1 MKLSQAATII
11 LTSAVAV
18 GAFVLP
24 PSASSTHRRIASTSS
39 SYPSTESAT
48 GATTKWS
55 PLAMSDSAVMDA
67 ETVEEGAETYE

>member
-11 LTSAVAV
+11 LTTSAAVAV
-18 GAFVLP
+18 GAFVVP
-24 PSASSTHRRIASTSS
+24 QSATSTHRRVVSAS
-39 SYPSTESAT
+39 SYPST
-48 GATTKWS
+48 GATTKKLLS

>member
-18 GAFVLP
+18 GAFVP
-24 PSASSTHRRIASTSS
+24 PSASTHRRISVSTS

-48 GATTKWS
+48 RAAKWG

>member
-18 GAFVLP
+18 GAFVP
-24 PSASSTHRRIASTSS
+24 PSASTHRRISVSTS
-39 SYPSTESAT
+39 SYPSTASAT
-48 GATTKWS
+48 GATTKLS